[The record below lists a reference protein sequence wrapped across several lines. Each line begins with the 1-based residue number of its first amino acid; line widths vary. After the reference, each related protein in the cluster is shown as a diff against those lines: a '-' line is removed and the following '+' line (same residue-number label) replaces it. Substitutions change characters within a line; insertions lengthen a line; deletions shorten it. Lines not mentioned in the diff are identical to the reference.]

1 MKKLCAGFLSPQPLD
16 DPRARR
22 MLRDIEMHDTPTMV
36 ADDENA
42 LEHAETKCDRLNL
55 ARTDIV

>member
-1 MKKLCAGFLSPQPLD
+1 
-16 DPRARR
+16 

-42 LEHAETKCDRLNL
+42 LEHRETKCDRLNL

>member
-1 MKKLCAGFLSPQPLD
+1 
-16 DPRARR
+16 

-36 ADDENA
+36 ADDGNA
-42 LEHAETKCDRLNL
+42 LEHAENKCDRLNL